1 MSVRHLLAASA
12 AAFALTSAPVQAELL
27 SGDTGPV
34 EEPTLIYIG
43 MDSFFFEFEWSVNT
57 SDRAYLYGRGN
68 DIAVAPGVTT
78 VEQIGDAS
86 LLDFTTT
93 FVGPLCDAAC
103 AANGVGDFIVLR
115 RDGAYGAFRIDDIIY
130 NGGDPTL
137 GTLSGTWWIQLDGT
151 SQFAP
156 AVPEPG
162 SWAMLLG
169 GIALIGAAV
178 RRRAS

>member
-1 MSVRHLLAASA
+1 MTVRYLLAASA
-12 AAFALTSAPVQAELL
+12 MALALTTAPVQAELL

-43 MDSFFFEFEWSVNT
+43 MDSFNFEFGWSVNT
-57 SDRAYLYGRGN
+57 FDRAYLYGSGN
-68 DIAVAPGVTT
+68 EIAVAPGVST

-86 LLDFTTT
+86 LLSFTTL
-93 FVGPLCDAAC
+93 FVGPLCDATC
-103 AANGVGDFIVLR
+103 ASNGVGDFIVLR
-115 RDGAYGAFRIDDIIY
+115 RDGAYGAFRIDDIVY
-130 NGGDPTL
+130 DGFDPTV

-156 AVPEPG
+156 AVPEPA

-178 RRRAS
+178 RRRVS